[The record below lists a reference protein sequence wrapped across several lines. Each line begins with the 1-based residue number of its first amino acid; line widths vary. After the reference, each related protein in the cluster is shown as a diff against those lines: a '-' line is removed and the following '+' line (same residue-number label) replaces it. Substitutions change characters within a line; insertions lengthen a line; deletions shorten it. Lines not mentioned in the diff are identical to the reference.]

1 MRLPTWLYAWAI
13 YHFEGAMVYG
23 LAWFLRPR
31 HLAVILVVLL
41 LALLGPRACVS
52 ALGVMLV
59 VLLLALLGPRA
70 CVSALGLLPMHRGA
84 GAYAAARPAL
94 LRASACLRRVR

>member
-13 YHFEGAMVYG
+13 YHFEGATVYG

-52 ALGVMLV
+52 ALG
-59 VLLLALLGPRA
+59 
-70 CVSALGLLPMHRGA
+70 LLPVHRGA
-84 GAYAAARPAL
+84 G
-94 LRASACLRRVR
+94 